1 MQCSFIVDSPRTSGP
16 KPSPPCQ
23 KPDHTAVG
31 SSRWGLSHP
40 TRSQPLLTLK
50 KKKSSACLPSSLDV
64 NPIGNCSDSFLVV
77 SPALSSEWQVLL
89 PRISSETSSL
99 LLHPSLQG
107 RGHFLRTMEVFLG
120 SIPKH
125 VDGPNIERFIYALV
139 QDECHL
145 TTASIS
151 NTSAAVPALPINKG
165 FYFRR
170 VDTDHTYDFGIV
182 TFATKRVAEWF
193 ILFAQ
198 NTKFVR
204 KYSLKVDVGKKTPS
218 KAFVRAIAENAT
230 VQQPSASARKQDQ
243 LFPLQLAFVG
253 HWAANDRFS
262 STYQFEHDHLLLGID
277 EQHVIRITGG
287 YSSVSFLPR
296 DVRAYRIDKTYDTPT
311 AILFELKQ
319 NPLLR
324 GGIAPSLRSP
334 HHFNLPS
341 RLIHVTFGTDHTSRY
356 YVKRFSKFLDD
367 HFKDVPN
374 VEMGNVQVVRDNNEA
389 WIAGFFKKSE
399 SLGIELAFLR
409 ESLLRNEL
417 VGTSALSKTIDKLL
431 DRMLNR
437 GQHTLALRV
446 LKNLVPKLEARQERD
461 KTEEQVHRITNKLWE
476 EAHKEAVAIDTN
488 GLLTFMEPSLMKGD
502 TLLSPFLHV
511 DVTPTRV
518 LLSGPH

>member
-1 MQCSFIVDSPRTSGP
+1 
-16 KPSPPCQ
+16 
-23 KPDHTAVG
+23 
-31 SSRWGLSHP
+31 
-40 TRSQPLLTLK
+40 
-50 KKKSSACLPSSLDV
+50 
-64 NPIGNCSDSFLVV
+64 
-77 SPALSSEWQVLL
+77 
-89 PRISSETSSL
+89 
-99 LLHPSLQG
+99 
-107 RGHFLRTMEVFLG
+107 
-120 SIPKH
+120 
-125 VDGPNIERFIYALV
+125 
-139 QDECHL
+139 
-145 TTASIS
+145 
-151 NTSAAVPALPINKG
+151 
-165 FYFRR
+165 
-170 VDTDHTYDFGIV
+170 
-182 TFATKRVAEWF
+182 
-193 ILFAQ
+193 
-198 NTKFVR
+198 FVR

-409 ESLLRNEL
+409 E
-417 VGTSALSKTIDKLL
+417 
-431 DRMLNR
+431 

-488 GLLTFMEPSLMKGD
+488 GLLTFMEPSLMKGREGA
-502 TLLSPFLHV
+502 TTI
-511 DVTPTRV
+511 TPNYGFGDAERYIKSRV
-518 LLSGPH
+518 LDILKNGITVAGPHSTMQAGAE